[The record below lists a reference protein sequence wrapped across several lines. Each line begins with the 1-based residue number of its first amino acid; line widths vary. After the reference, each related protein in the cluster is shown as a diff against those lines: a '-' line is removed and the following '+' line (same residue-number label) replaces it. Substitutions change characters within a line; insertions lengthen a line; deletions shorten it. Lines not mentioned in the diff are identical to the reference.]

1 MKSAE
6 KPQALETLEIRVV
19 GDESIVHDPTNDK
32 LHVLNSTAAKILKLC
47 DGSRTQVDIVNTL
60 CAEMGADTQQVAQDV
75 DRIVGQFSE
84 LGLIR

>member
-1 MKSAE
+1 MKSAQ

-47 DGSRTQVDIVNTL
+47 DGNRTQADITNAL
-60 CAEMGADTQQVAQDV
+60 CAEMNGDAPTVAQDV
-75 DRIVGQFSE
+75 ERIVGQFSE

>member
-1 MKSAE
+1 MKSAQ

-47 DGSRTQVDIVNTL
+47 DGNRTQSDIANAL
-60 CAEMGADTQQVAQDV
+60 CAEMNGDAPTVAQDV
-75 DRIVGQFSE
+75 ERIIGQFSE